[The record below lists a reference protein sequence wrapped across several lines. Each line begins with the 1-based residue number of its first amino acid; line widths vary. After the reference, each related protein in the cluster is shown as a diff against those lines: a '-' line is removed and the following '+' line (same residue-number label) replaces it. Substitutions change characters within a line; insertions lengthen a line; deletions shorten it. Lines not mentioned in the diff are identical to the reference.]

1 MKRTNMGRYVIW
13 AVALLVSVVF
23 LIPTLWMILTS
34 LKPSSEIFS
43 LPPKLLPKHFIWS
56 NYPGALSSADFGR
69 YFINSVIVS
78 VSAVVVSLCASS
90 MAGYSLARLSYRGR
104 ELFFF
109 AILATVMVPFQVTIV
124 PLFILLRHVPLAGGN
139 NLAGNGGLGLL
150 NSYPGL
156 VLPYAASAF
165 GIFIMRQFFLTL
177 PKDLE
182 DSARV
187 EGASEF
193 RVFWQIM
200 LPLVKPAIA
209 TLSVF
214 TFQAA
219 WDGFLWPLVI
229 VKQDYMNTL
238 QLGLSVFE
246 QQFTTQWNL
255 LMAATTMATI
265 PMMILFLAAQ
275 RTFTQG
281 IALSGL
287 KT

>member
-1 MKRTNMGRYVIW
+1 MWVT
-13 AVALLVSVVF
+13 ALVVSIVF
-23 LIPTLWMILTS
+23 LVPTLWMVITS
-34 LKPSSEIFS
+34 LKPSSGIFT
-43 LPPKLLPKHFIWS
+43 LPPSFLPKHVVWS
-56 NYPGALSSADFGR
+56 NYPDALSSAPFAR

-78 VSAVVVSLCASS
+78 VSAVLVSLSASA
-90 MAGYSLARLSYRGR
+90 MAGYSLARLRYRGR
-104 ELFFF
+104 ELFFLL
-109 AILATVMVPFQVTIV
+109 ILATVMVPFQVTIV
-124 PLFILLRHVPLAGGN
+124 PLFILLRHFPLVGGN
-139 NLAGNGGLGLL
+139 NIAGNGGLGLL
-150 NSYPGL
+150 DSYPGL
-156 VLPYAASAF
+156 ILPYAASAF

-177 PKDLE
+177 PTDLE

-219 WDGFLWPLVI
+219 WNGFLWPLVI
-229 VKQDYMNTL
+229 VKHDYMNTL
-238 QLGLSVFE
+238 QLGLSVFQ

-255 LMAATTMATI
+255 LMAATVMATV
-265 PMMILFLAAQ
+265 PVMALFLVAQ